1 MRKCAKM
8 VRMQNANPSPPTPPP
23 QATGPAAM
31 LAPLPVGVGALRGL
45 ALLLLFQVA
54 GEGLTRG
61 FALPVPGPVV
71 GLVLLLPALQ
81 WARLRTPVAAAADL
95 LLAHLSLLFVPV
107 GVGAITHLALVS
119 CYGVQL
125 LVVIVLSTWI
135 GLAVTALA
143 MRYLLQKE
151 GESSDA

>member
-1 MRKCAKM
+1 M
-8 VRMQNANPSPPTPPP
+8 VRMQDANPSPRTSP
-23 QATGPAAM
+23 QEAGPAAM
-31 LAPLPVGVGALRGL
+31 AIPLPAGVIALRGL
-45 ALLLLFQVA
+45 ALLMLFQVA
-54 GEGLTRG
+54 GEGLARG
-61 FALPVPGPVV
+61 FTLPVPGPVA

-107 GVGAITHLALVS
+107 GVGVITHLALFS
-119 CYGVQL
+119 RYGLQL
-125 LVVIVLSTWI
+125 RVVIVLSTWI

-143 MRYLLQKE
+143 MRFLLQKD